1 MPSPK
6 ALASRLPSQTVR
18 QRSSS
23 RRRSKLNV
31 FLQGLQVLDG
41 RSPAVRQYAAAR
53 RELVDQLGGPENIS
67 AAQRFLIE
75 MTVRGLIYLNHL
87 DAHLLQQK
95 SLILVAGKTRKSKDR
110 KSQLLLLERMHI
122 SNIVS
127 KQLSLLGLERKTRM
141 RSLTEDLAKALPAGE
156 KED

>member
-6 ALASRLPSQTVR
+6 ALVSRLPSQTLR

-23 RRRSKLNV
+23 RRRSKLKV

-53 RELVDQLGGPENIS
+53 RELVEQLGGPDNIS

-95 SLILVAGKTRKSKDR
+95 SLILVNGKTRKSKDR

-122 SNIVS
+122 GVEYDHFGILGDGVILNGLN
-127 KQLSLLGLERKTRM
+127 QLHSVHSRHFHCDNG
-141 RSLTEDLAKALPAGE
+141 
-156 KED
+156 